1 MKVRPAAEADIADI
15 VRMGRHFWAQ
25 TFFKDITYCPDS
37 IAYQCRLMMEHKLL
51 LMGEV
56 ENQVVGSVGA
66 LAVPLYGN
74 LSVLVASELF
84 WYVEPE
90 HRNSGIGKL
99 MLDGIEKAAKE
110 RGVHVF
116 SMMALESVEPE
127 KAAAIYN
134 RLGYVPTEHAFSKVL

>member
-1 MKVRPAAEADIADI
+1 MNVRPAIEADIPDV
-15 VRMGRHFWAQ
+15 VRMGRHFWSQ
-25 TFFKDITYCPDS
+25 TFFKDVPYCPDS
-37 IAYQCRLMMEHKLL
+37 ISYQCRLMMEHRLL

-56 ENQVVGSVGA
+56 DGSVAGSVGA

-99 MLDGIEKAAKE
+99 MLGGIEQAARA
-110 RGVHVF
+110 RGVHTF

-127 KAAAIYN
+127 KAAAIYQ
-134 RLGYVPTEHAFSKVL
+134 RLGYEPTERAFSKRL